1 MASAF
6 SFNTH
11 NISLEQVMIL
21 HFTDEKSDTEWLK
34 KKKKNLF
41 KLIIGIYSNSFLI

>member
-11 NISLEQVMIL
+11 SISLEQVMIL

-34 KKKKNLF
+34 KKKKLVQANNWY
-41 KLIIGIYSNSFLI
+41 IQ

>member
-11 NISLEQVMIL
+11 NISLEQVLIL
-21 HFTDEKSDTEWLK
+21 HFTDEKSDSKWLK
-34 KKKKNLF
+34 KKKLVQANNWY
-41 KLIIGIYSNSFLI
+41 IQ